1 MRITAIEISRLAVPL
16 RRPIR
21 TTVHDFSHANTVL
34 VEMRT
39 DAGLTGI
46 GWCFAPKPS
55 QAAALAALVADLAAV
70 YEGRDPRAARANHA
84 AAWAEMN
91 WLGHAGA
98 PMMALAALDTACWDI
113 AARAADLPLYR
124 LLGGDEEGER
134 VQTYASSALWRD
146 RSTDA
151 LVTEAG
157 ELIAEGHRAMKLRVG
172 QADVAADVERARRL
186 REALGPDVAILVD
199 ANQAW
204 SEADAIRAGRGFEE
218 HGIYWLE
225 EPVFYADL
233 EGSARVAA
241 ALDMRV
247 ATGETSYGLEGM
259 KRHLDARAADV
270 LMPDLQ
276 RMGGITQYLDVCA
289 LCAAY
294 HEPVSSHL
302 FTEASA
308 HVLAAQPHA
317 LMLEHMDWWDPLFA
331 APIEVSDGAVVIP
344 DRPGLGLEL
353 APGARARYAA

>member
-1 MRITAIEISRLAVPL
+1 MRITAIELFRLAVPL

-21 TTVHDFSHANTVL
+21 TSVHDFSHANTVL
-34 VEMRT
+34 VHMRT
-39 DAGLTGI
+39 DAGLTGT
-46 GWCFAPKPS
+46 GWCFAPKPT
-55 QAAALAALVADLAAV
+55 QAAALAALVEDLAQV
-70 YEGRDPRAARANHA
+70 YDGRDPRAVRANHA
-84 AAWAEMN
+84 AAWTEMN

-113 AARAADLPLYR
+113 AAQAADLPLYR
-124 LLGGDEEGER
+124 FLGGEKDR
-134 VQTYASSALWRD
+134 VETYASSALWRD
-146 RSTDA
+146 RTMDA
-151 LVTEAG
+151 LIAEA
-157 ELIAEGHRAMKLRVG
+157 EDLIGEGHRAMKLRVG
-172 QADVAADVERARRL
+172 QADVSADVARARQL
-186 REALGPDVAILVD
+186 REALGPDMRILVD

-204 SEADAIRAGRGFEE
+204 AEADAIRAGRGFEE
-218 HGIYWLE
+218 HDIYWLE

-233 EGSARVAA
+233 EGCARVAA

-247 ATGETSYGLEGM
+247 ATGETSYGAADM
-259 KRHLDARAADV
+259 TRHLELRAADV

-289 LCAAY
+289 LCAAH

-331 APIEVSDGAVVIP
+331 EPVRIEDGAVVIP

-353 APGARARYAA
+353 APNALTKYAA